1 MKGNKTGE
9 RERERKKK
17 ERARLGSTVTVG
29 WFESMI
35 RCRPQSQLRLPI
47 ALIRYIWFS
56 DINHQPSLLYSI
68 YFFFPIIFFSR
79 ILMPTLSLENEER
92 CAAALKKIP
101 YTRWSVIVLSE
112 FLCVM
117 RPQHEGHENE
127 KRPGVFC
134 FHLGWRPHTWIY
146 CREQQQTKTRENV
159 ILKNETTKY
168 ISFPRCWF
176 RSFWVV

>member
-9 RERERKKK
+9 REREKK

-56 DINHQPSLLYSI
+56 DINHQLSLLYFI
-68 YFFFPIIFFSR
+68 YFSFPIIFFAYPDAHSWFGKWMKRDAPPLSR
-79 ILMPTLSLENEER
+79 KYL
-92 CAAALKKIP
+92 A
-101 YTRWSVIVLSE
+101 RWSVIVLSE
-112 FLCVM
+112 FFCVR
-117 RPQHEGHENE
+117 RPQHKGHENE

>member
-56 DINHQPSLLYSI
+56 DINHQLSLLYFI
-68 YFFFPIIFFSR
+68 YFSFPIIFFAYPDAHSWFGKWMKRDAPPLSR
-79 ILMPTLSLENEER
+79 KYL
-92 CAAALKKIP
+92 A
-101 YTRWSVIVLSE
+101 RWSVIVLSE
-112 FLCVM
+112 FFFVWG
-117 RPQHEGHENE
+117 GHNI
-127 KRPGVFC
+127 KAMKMKNGLACFVFISDED
-134 FHLGWRPHTWIY
+134 P
-146 CREQQQTKTRENV
+146 TREFTAESNNK
-159 ILKNETTKY
+159 LKPEKM
-168 ISFPRCWF
+168 S
-176 RSFWVV
+176 S

>member
-1 MKGNKTGE
+1 
-9 RERERKKK
+9 
-17 ERARLGSTVTVG
+17 
-29 WFESMI
+29 MI
-35 RCRPQSQLRLPI
+35 RCRPQSQLRLRLPI

-68 YFFFPIIFFSR
+68 YFSFHIIFFSR

-101 YTRWSVIVLSE
+101 CKMICY
-112 FLCVM
+112 CVV
-117 RPQHEGHENE
+117 
-127 KRPGVFC
+127 GVFFCVWGGHNIKDMKMKNGLAC
-134 FHLGWRPHTWIY
+134 FVFISDEDP
-146 CREQQQTKTRENV
+146 TREFTAESNNK
-159 ILKNETTKY
+159 LKPEKMSSFKKWNNKIY